1 MGFLISLLGFIDP
14 ISKITGQIADAFAK
28 KVDAQTERER
38 IAADEEIK
46 TLEARRAVLVA
57 ESGTPINALIRGW
70 LVFPPSLYIAK
81 IFVWDKVLGWG
92 STDDLSNNLWWI
104 VTIVYGFYFVS
115 SSVPK
120 WFKR

>member
-38 IAADEEIK
+38 IEADEQIK

-70 LVFPPSLYIAK
+70 LVFPPSLYVAK
-81 IFVWDKVLGWG
+81 LFVWDKVLGWG

-104 VTIVYGFYFVS
+104 VFIIYAFYFVS
-115 SSVPK
+115 TAPK
-120 WFKR
+120 WFRR

>member
-38 IAADEEIK
+38 IEADQEIK
-46 TLEARRAVLVA
+46 TLEAKRAVLVA
-57 ESGTPINALIRGW
+57 ESSTPINALIRAW
-70 LVFPPSLYIAK
+70 LVFPPSLYVAK

-92 STDDLSNNLWWI
+92 STYDLSDNLWWI
-104 VTIVYGFYFVS
+104 VFIIYAFYFLS
-115 SSVPK
+115 SAPK
-120 WFKR
+120 WFRR